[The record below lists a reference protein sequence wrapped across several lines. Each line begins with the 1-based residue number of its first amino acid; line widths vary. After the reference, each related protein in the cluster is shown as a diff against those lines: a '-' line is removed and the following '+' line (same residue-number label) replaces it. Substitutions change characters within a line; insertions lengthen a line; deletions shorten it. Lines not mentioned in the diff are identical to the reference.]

1 MLKKI
6 ILLILIAML
15 LLLIYITT
23 LWFMSFNS
31 IMDKD
36 GMVYIQTNTT
46 YEENSIDTKQ

>member
-36 GMVYIQTNTT
+36 GMVYKEYN
-46 YEENSIDTKQ
+46 NIDIL